1 MRRVPCGLSVIMG
14 LRSAGGLKREQL
26 RHATI
31 VQRESS
37 FGFSFWRDT
46 SGPLADSAVE
56 REDLLTHHVPRS
68 SKPNGGNKMGS
79 YHARWH

>member
-31 VQRESS
+31 GTRPEGVFFWLFFLAGHERTFGGQR
-37 FGFSFWRDT
+37 RRT
-46 SGPLADSAVE
+46 
-56 REDLLTHHVPRS
+56 
-68 SKPNGGNKMGS
+68 
-79 YHARWH
+79 